1 MFREY
6 KVTVCAKRKP
16 YKLQINTS
24 DNWVKLILSARG
36 LELVAF

>member
-1 MFREY
+1 MFGEY

-16 YKLQINTS
+16 RKLQINIS
-24 DNWVKLILSARG
+24 DSWIKLILSARG